1 LDNGFHLIS
10 GHSITS
16 LKREHQRGERK
27 RSEQEPEQF
36 LLFFFEVFEHGGIF
50 FQDAKIQKRLQNCVF
65 LPQDSLWLKGLKA
78 NSQKP
83 IDIKKMVKAK
93 KRLGQHFLNNQAIA
107 QDIADA
113 IRTPDAHVMEI
124 GPGMGVLTQYLLQ
137 REFPQF
143 AVIELDEESVE
154 YLQIHY
160 PELGNNLIH
169 GDFLQY
175 PLSSFYEG
183 PKVIVGNFPYNISSQ
198 ILFKVL
204 DEKETVVE
212 VVGMFQKEVAERV
225 CAHAGNKQYGILS
238 VLLQAFYDT
247 EYLFTVGEHE
257 FTPPPQVKSAVI
269 RLIRNFDKKL
279 NCDEKTFR
287 TVVKTAFNYRRKTL
301 RNALQSLPFDK
312 SFVES
317 EPLFTKRAEQLSLQD
332 YEYLTGKLR

>member
-1 LDNGFHLIS
+1 
-10 GHSITS
+10 
-16 LKREHQRGERK
+16 
-27 RSEQEPEQF
+27 
-36 LLFFFEVFEHGGIF
+36 
-50 FQDAKIQKRLQNCVF
+50 
-65 LPQDSLWLKGLKA
+65 
-78 NSQKP
+78 
-83 IDIKKMVKAK
+83 MVRAK

-113 IRTPDAHVMEI
+113 IRTPDAHVLEI

-154 YLQIHY
+154 YLQVHY

-175 PLSSFYEG
+175 PLASFYDG

-238 VLLQAFYDT
+238 VLLQAYYDT

-269 RLIRNFDKKL
+269 RLTRNFDKKL

-312 SFVES
+312 AFVET
-317 EPLFTKRAEQLSLQD
+317 EPLFTKRAEQLSLGD
-332 YEYLTGKLR
+332 FEYLTGKLSF